1 MLLRS
6 SDCDELHGGARP
18 AAKVNPSMP
27 SNCTSASRRV
37 VKPVKAPFLA
47 EPAPKPDW
55 TPTSS
60 WYRPVRAVL
69 EYALTLV
76 LAVIAAPFV
85 LVAAILIKL
94 TSRGPVIYRQD
105 RVGLNGR
112 VFPIFKL
119 RSMYDKC
126 ESLSGPRWSFG
137 KDRRVTPVG
146 KMLRVTH
153 IDELPQLL
161 NVLRGEM
168 SLIGPRPERP
178 EFVPQLARCIDRY
191 RERLRVRPG
200 ITGFAQV
207 QVPADCD
214 LDSVRRKL
222 PYDLYYIEAMGPW
235 LDFRILLCTALK
247 MVGVS
252 FSTMRMIFAM
262 PTPRSAQSSES
273 LDSRTASATAHVQVQ
288 TT

>member
-1 MLLRS
+1 MLLRPN
-6 SDCDELHGGARP
+6 DCDELHGGARP

-27 SNCTSASRRV
+27 SNCTSVSRRIP
-37 VKPVKAPFLA
+37 KPVKTTIVA
-47 EPAPKPDW
+47 EPALKSNW
-55 TPTSS
+55 TPKST
-60 WYRPVRAVL
+60 WYRPVRAVI
-69 EYALTLV
+69 EFVLTLA
-76 LAVIAAPFV
+76 LSIIAAPIV
-85 LVAAILIKL
+85 ILAAILIKL
-94 TSRGPVIYRQD
+94 TSRGPVIYSQA

-112 VFPIFKL
+112 VFQIFKL
-119 RSMYDKC
+119 RSMYHNC
-126 ESLSGPRWSFG
+126 ESLTGPCWSFG
-137 KDRRVTPVG
+137 KDQRVTPVG
-146 KMLRVTH
+146 KLLRVTH

-178 EFVPQLARCIDRY
+178 EFIPRLAQSIDRY

-207 QVPADCD
+207 QVPADTD

-222 PYDLYYIEAMGPW
+222 PYDLYYIESMGPW

-252 FSTMRMIFAM
+252 FSTMRTIFAM
-262 PTPRSAQSSES
+262 PTPNSTQCNENH
-273 LDSRTASATAHVQVQ
+273 DSRASAVAHVQVQ